1 VPEGHT
7 LHRLAGEIRERFAGQ
22 VVRASSPQGR
32 FADATALLDGTRLLD
47 AQAWG
52 KQLFVEF
59 EGGRFVQVHLGLIG
73 SFQFA
78 EGEPPP
84 PVGQVRLRLAV
95 AGERPSYGDLR
106 GATTCAL
113 VTGDQRQ
120 AVIERLGPDPL
131 RDDADP
137 ARAWSRI
144 TRSRKPI
151 GALLMDQAVLAGV
164 GNVYRAELLFRHRIH
179 PLRPGATLRRTQF
192 QSMWDDLV
200 TLMREGVRTGR
211 IDTVRD
217 EHTPDAMGRQ
227 PRVDDHGG
235 EVYVY
240 RRHDRP
246 CHVCGARVR
255 TQVLEGRN
263 LFWCPRCQPVFRSRA
278 TTS

>member
-1 VPEGHT
+1 MPEGHT
-7 LHRLAGEIRERFAGQ
+7 LHRLAGELRDRFAGR

-59 EGGRFVQVHLGLIG
+59 EGGRFVHVHLGLIG
-73 SFQFA
+73 TFRFA
-78 EGEPPP
+78 EGQPPA

-95 AGERPSYGDLR
+95 DGERASYGDLR

-113 VTGDQRQ
+113 VTEEQRQ
-120 AVIERLGPDPL
+120 AVIDRLGPDPL
-131 RDDADP
+131 RADADWT
-137 ARAWSRI
+137 RAWARVS
-144 TRSRKPI
+144 RSRKPI
-151 GALLMDQAVLAGV
+151 GALLMDQQVLAGV
-164 GNVYRAELLFRHRIH
+164 GNVYRAELLFRHRVH
-179 PLRPGATLRRTQF
+179 PMRPGNTLRRGQF
-192 QSMWDDLV
+192 QAMWDDLV
-200 TLMREGVRTGR
+200 ALMNEGVLSGR

-217 EHTPDAMGRQ
+217 EHTPEAMGRP

-240 RRHDRP
+240 RRHGQP

-255 TQVLEGRN
+255 TEVLEGRN
-263 LFWCPRCQPVFRSRA
+263 LFWCPRCQPTFRSRA
-278 TTS
+278 SRA